1 MNKTALAIILS
12 ALAVSSALADEEGAK
27 LTVSR
32 EDCRRI
38 VKHLPAPDVAYKPGV
53 DAYGR
58 KVVPAD
64 IGGGSTWQ
72 PPETI
77 TIDIEINLAEKY
89 GIGAGG
95 KFKGEA
101 KIAADTVNTKTG
113 EVMLDGKPVG
123 DAAETAIA
131 KACRE
136 AYRR

>member
-1 MNKTALAIILS
+1 MKKMALTIVFS
-12 ALAVSSALADEEGAK
+12 ALALSAAMAEETTSK

-38 VKHLPAPDVAYKPGV
+38 VKHLPAPDVAYKPGF
-53 DAYGR
+53 DAHGR

-64 IGGGSTWQ
+64 LGGGSTWQ

-77 TIDIEINLAEKY
+77 TIDIAINLAEKY

-101 KIAADTVNTKTG
+101 KIATVTVNTKTG
-113 EVMLDGKPVG
+113 EVMLDDKPAG
-123 DAAETAIA
+123 DAVETAIA

-136 AYRR
+136 AYGR